1 MKFLLRVR
9 KINVHIQIYVLHS
22 DVSSIAICLIYVT
35 ILQLGMLEEVVV
47 GLESGLIY
55 NGTEVA
61 IYCVISLY
69 IEIVV

>member
-22 DVSSIAICLIYVT
+22 DISSIIICLIYVT

-47 GLESGLIY
+47 GLESGLIN